1 MKCFSG
7 KNQVNLFLRSWSGV
21 NISLLFHLQESGI
34 AIDDYDNYTLD
45 FQGRIGQQGYAI
57 PPAFWTKKRARWS
70 CQKAG
75 TKPSL
80 VQYTTQNQSLVGW
93 PDIGPATPIWKAVP
107 TRTTGTADQNNHYG
121 WVAIPYSLYSPTRP
135 ITRGRLALQVGW

>member
-57 PPAFWTKKRARWS
+57 PPAF
-70 CQKAG
+70 
-75 TKPSL
+75 
-80 VQYTTQNQSLVGW
+80 
-93 PDIGPATPIWKAVP
+93 
-107 TRTTGTADQNNHYG
+107 
-121 WVAIPYSLYSPTRP
+121 
-135 ITRGRLALQVGW
+135 